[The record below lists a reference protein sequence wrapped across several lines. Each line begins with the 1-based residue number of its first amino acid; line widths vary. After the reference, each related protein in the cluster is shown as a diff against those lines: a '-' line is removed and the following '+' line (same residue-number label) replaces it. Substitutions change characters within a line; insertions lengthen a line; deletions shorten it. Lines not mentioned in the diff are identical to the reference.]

1 MRTRTKIVNSKIIK
15 TTLGDYHRAL
25 ETLHHIYFVNFDES
39 DENASVKM
47 FNRNRE
53 IVSDNYFAYQAFM
66 EDIENKQYTWMSE
79 KLKEC
84 LDKSK

>member
-1 MRTRTKIVNSKIIK
+1 MRTKLTNSKVI
-15 TTLGDYHRAL
+15 TTALGKYYRAL
-25 ETLHHIYFVNFDES
+25 ETEHHIYFVNFDES

-66 EDIENKQYTWMSE
+66 EDIENKRYTWMSE

-84 LDKSK
+84 LEMSK

>member
-1 MRTRTKIVNSKIIK
+1 MRQRIILVNSKIIK
-15 TTLGDYHRAL
+15 TVLGDYHRAL

-39 DENASVKM
+39 DENGSVKM

-79 KLKEC
+79 KLKES
-84 LDKSK
+84 LEMSK

>member
-1 MRTRTKIVNSKIIK
+1 MRTKLTNSKVI
-15 TTLGDYHRAL
+15 TTALGKYYRAM

-53 IVSDNYFAYQAFM
+53 IVSDNYFAHGAFM
-66 EDIENKQYTWMSE
+66 EDVENKRYTWMSE
-79 KLKEC
+79 KLKES
-84 LDKSK
+84 LEMSK

>member
-1 MRTRTKIVNSKIIK
+1 MRTRTKIVNSKVIK
-15 TTLGDYHRAL
+15 TVLGDYHRAL
-25 ETLHHIYFVNFDES
+25 ETLHHIYFVNYEEG

-66 EDIENKQYTWMSE
+66 EDIENEQYTWMSE
-79 KLKEC
+79 KLKEN
-84 LDKSK
+84 LDK

>member
-1 MRTRTKIVNSKIIK
+1 MRQRTILVNSKVIK
-15 TTLGDYHRAL
+15 TVLGDYHRAL
-25 ETLHHIYFVNFDES
+25 ETLHHIYFVNYEEG

-66 EDIENKQYTWMSE
+66 EDIETKQYTWVSE
-79 KLKEC
+79 KLKEN
-84 LDKSK
+84 LDK